1 MKVIVTGCTGLTGG
15 ELVKECIK
23 NPAIEHIIALTRKP
37 LSEAVT
43 SHEKVTVILHEDFS
57 SYPPEL
63 LSQLQGA
70 NGCLWAIGGRANQ
83 FPDVETARKVSV
95 DYTLAAA
102 KAFVDA
108 KLAGEAKIFRMV
120 FCSGWLAEW
129 DQKKPLRFMEDSRKI
144 KGQVEK
150 GLADMA
156 DGQPEKFQSWFVR
169 PGDIIPTNGSALRKM
184 AASLSKGIVANK
196 LAQAMIKVLLEG
208 YDKRILE
215 PADIQKVLA

>member
-1 MKVIVTGCTGLTGG
+1 MAVSGPSAAGPTNSRMSRRVSRKAFFLGIYR
-15 ELVKECIK
+15 
-23 NPAIEHIIALTRKP
+23 AHALG
-37 LSEAVT
+37 
-43 SHEKVTVILHEDFS
+43 FS
-57 SYPPEL
+57 
-63 LSQLQGA
+63 
-70 NGCLWAIGGRANQ
+70 
-83 FPDVETARKVSV
+83 VSV

>member
-15 ELVKECIK
+15 ELVKECIE

-70 NGCLWAIGGRANQ
+70 DGCLWAIGGRANL
-83 FPDVETARKVSV
+83 FPDVDTARKVSV

-108 KLAGEAKIFRMV
+108 KLAGEGKIFRMV

-129 DQKKPLRFMEDSRKI
+129 DQKKSLRFMEDSRKI

-156 DGQPEKFQSWFVR
+156 DGQPERFQSWFVR
-169 PGDIIPTNGSALRKM
+169 PGDIIPTNGSVLRKM
-184 AASLSKGIVANK
+184 ATSLSKGIVANK

>member
-57 SYPPEL
+57 TYPPEL

-70 NGCLWAIGGRANQ
+70 DGCLWAIGGRVSQ
-83 FPDVETARKVSV
+83 FPDVDTARKVGV

-108 KLAGEAKIFRMV
+108 KLAGDGKILRMV

-129 DQKKPLRFMEDSRKI
+129 NQEKPLRFMEHTRKI

-156 DGQPEKFQSWFVR
+156 DGQPDKFQSWFVR

-184 AASLSKGIVANK
+184 STSLSKGIVADK
-196 LAQAMIKVLLEG
+196 LAQAMIKILLEG

>member
-1 MKVIVTGCTGLTGG
+1 MKAIVTGCTGLVGG

-23 NPAIEHIIALTRKP
+23 NPAIEHIYALTRKP

-43 SHEKVTVILHEDFS
+43 SHEKVTVILHEDFGT
-57 SYPPEL
+57 YPPEL

-70 NGCLWAIGGRANQ
+70 DACLWAIGGRVAQ
-83 FPDVETARKVSV
+83 FPDVETARKVGV

-102 KAFVDA
+102 KAFVEA
-108 KLAGEAKIFRMV
+108 KLAGEGKIFRMV

-129 DQKKPLRFMEDSRKI
+129 NQEKNLRFMEHTRKI

-156 DGQPEKFQSWFVR
+156 DSQPDRFQSWFVR

-184 AASLSKGIVANK
+184 ATALSKGIMADK
-196 LAQAMIKVLLEG
+196 LAQAMIKILLGG
-208 YDKRILE
+208 YGKRILE

>member
-57 SYPPEL
+57 TYPPEL

-70 NGCLWAIGGRANQ
+70 DGCLWAIGGRVSQ
-83 FPDVETARKVSV
+83 FPDVDTARKVGV

-108 KLAGEAKIFRMV
+108 KLAGDGKILRMV

-129 DQKKPLRFMEDSRKI
+129 NQEKPLRFMEHTRKI
-144 KGQVEK
+144 K
-150 GLADMA
+150 
-156 DGQPEKFQSWFVR
+156 SWFVR

-184 AASLSKGIVANK
+184 STSLSKGIVADK
-196 LAQAMIKVLLEG
+196 LAQAMIKILLEG